1 MNNRI
6 IFTLLNIIIIWAFS
20 SNSVTAGFQ
29 DIVKSAQKA
38 FTASDSLSESEIIEG
53 LKQALEIGS
62 ADAVEL
68 VSQKGGYYDNPAI
81 KIPLPESVQKVEK
94 LLRSAGF
101 GPKVDAFELS
111 MNQAAEKA
119 APEAKSIFWDAI
131 KKMEITDAKKIL
143 NGRDD
148 EATLF
153 FKDKTND
160 QLQQIFK
167 PIVEDSMAEV
177 GVTRTY
183 QELNDKMES
192 IPFADSMS
200 FDLDQ
205 YVTDG
210 SLDGLFKML
219 AEEEKKIRTEPAARV
234 TDLLKKVFADN

>member
-1 MNNRI
+1 
-6 IFTLLNIIIIWAFS
+6 
-20 SNSVTAGFQ
+20 
-29 DIVKSAQKA
+29 
-38 FTASDSLSESEIIEG
+38 
-53 LKQALEIGS
+53 
-62 ADAVEL
+62 
-68 VSQKGGYYDNPAI
+68 
-81 KIPLPESVQKVEK
+81 
-94 LLRSAGF
+94 
-101 GPKVDAFELS
+101 
-111 MNQAAEKA
+111 
-119 APEAKSIFWDAI
+119 
-131 KKMEITDAKKIL
+131 MEITDAKKIL

-183 QELNDKMES
+183 QELNDKMKS